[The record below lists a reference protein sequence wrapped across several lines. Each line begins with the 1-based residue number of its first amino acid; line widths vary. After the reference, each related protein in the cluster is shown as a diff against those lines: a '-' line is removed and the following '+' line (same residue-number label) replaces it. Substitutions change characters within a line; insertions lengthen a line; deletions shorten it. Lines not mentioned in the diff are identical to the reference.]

1 MCQKC
6 TFSGDTFY
14 YPSIIFKVCSFEI
27 FVTPTGKKKKKKLCR
42 KQVTD
47 KHRAVVRKISLD
59 SESQWRLW
67 EERKPQ
73 ERMQRTLAWESE
85 HWASETRL
93 ATCESHDPKPIMCPP
108 ALQVFVY
115 LEELWD
121 N

>member
-14 YPSIIFKVCSFEI
+14 YPSIIFNVCSFEI
-27 FVTPTGKKKKKKLCR
+27 FVTPTGKKKILCR
-42 KQVTD
+42 KWVTEE
-47 KHRAVVRKISLD
+47 HRAIVRKTSLD
-59 SESQWRLW
+59 SESQRRLW

-73 ERMQRTLAWESE
+73 DRTLAWESE
-85 HWASETRL
+85 HWASETRS

-108 ALQVFVY
+108 DLHVFVY

>member
-1 MCQKC
+1 MCKKC

-14 YPSIIFKVCSFEI
+14 YPSSIFNVCSFEI
-27 FVTPTGKKKKKKLCR
+27 FVTPTGKTKKLCR
-42 KQVTD
+42 KQVTELLSE
-47 KHRAVVRKISLD
+47 KHLLTLSLMEAVGGEK
-59 SESQWRLW
+59 
-67 EERKPQ
+67 
-73 ERMQRTLAWESE
+73 RMQRTLAWESK
-85 HWASETRL
+85 HWASETRS